1 MRNRKHNSNRSE
13 QKLVCPAC
21 GKQVERIF
29 GSQPEPQSPLVPQ
42 IGQVTNCDHCLTM
55 LEYIPVGTSLA
66 LRVAPQQRV
75 DAFHKLA
82 TNTMRGPRL
91 AELIDYV
98 KRYRAMPT
106 KLPWNQA
113 PSFPIKGQKR

>member
-1 MRNRKHNSNRSE
+1 
-13 QKLVCPAC
+13 
-21 GKQVERIF
+21 
-29 GSQPEPQSPLVPQ
+29 
-42 IGQVTNCDHCLTM
+42 
-55 LEYIPVGTSLA
+55 VGTSLA